1 MIWSE
6 TFLQTYTQPDL
17 ADKYRTSLTENIFI
31 CMEMSSQS
39 YEEVINMPVS
49 RFYEYLKWKS
59 KLLEDKRKAM
69 EEETAG

>member
-1 MIWSE
+1 
-6 TFLQTYTQPDL
+6 
-17 ADKYRTSLTENIFI
+17 
-31 CMEMSSQS
+31 MEMSSQS

-49 RFYEYLKWKS
+49 RFYEYLKWKA